1 MNFILQVMNTRR
13 PWNKASCTVHDDD
26 VTHMQLL
33 LRMMVKEVPLGEE
46 AVL

>member
-1 MNFILQVMNTRR
+1 MDFILQVTNTRR
-13 PWNKASCTVHDDD
+13 PGNKASCTVHDDD

>member
-1 MNFILQVMNTRR
+1 MNFILQVTNTRR
-13 PWNKASCTVHDDD
+13 PGNKVSCTVHDDD